1 MPFTNNPYR
10 KTISNEQYIGFS
22 GIVTSVHDVSSYIWN
37 RKGRILGVTEQNLT
51 ACLPLAGDVSF
62 IINFLRHFV
71 VTGGPPLSLTQQW
84 NSEAM
89 NM

>member
-22 GIVTSVHDVSSYIWN
+22 GIVTSVHDVSSYIWSH
-37 RKGRILGVTEQNLT
+37 RSELD
-51 ACLPLAGDVSF
+51 CLPAIGWRCF
-62 IINFLRHFV
+62 IIINFLRHFV